1 MHGIIYPMPEI
12 QDSENKYFDTGE
24 TLKRKKR
31 IKIIFFSVIAVIAL
45 VAVFIVYQVMGIRQ
59 SKVLEEQ
66 EKKTIDMQ
74 IKMKEEQIAIIKQQ
88 AELKRENLT
97 KTEAQKKQ
105 EILNNIRRN
114 FENET
119 GIRE

>member
-1 MHGIIYPMPEI
+1 MSEI
-12 QDSENKYFDTGE
+12 QDTENKYFDTGE

-31 IKIIFFSVIAVIAL
+31 IKIIFFSAIAVIVL
-45 VAVFIVYQVMGIRQ
+45 VAVFVVYQVMRIRQ

-74 IKMKEEQIAIIKQQ
+74 IKMKEEQIANIKKQ
-88 AELKRENLT
+88 AELERVNLT
-97 KTEAQKKQ
+97 KTESQKKQ
-105 EILNNIRRN
+105 EILNNIRKN